1 MTQERILQEQE
12 EDKMS
17 KKPIVKKDIKDYV
30 KELHLNRKVK
40 NADNVERDV
49 DCLIVELTQSLYDN
63 IDNMDL
69 ELRTQVLETVGKI
82 SIGLKKQKA
91 EMIKAENE
99 KRKFDL
105 IDEYRNGPK
114 KVDHEKETTIIQI
127 PAEDINN

>member
-1 MTQERILQEQE
+1 
-12 EDKMS
+12 MS
-17 KKPIVKKDIKDYV
+17 KKLITKRDIKDYV
-30 KELHLNRKVK
+30 KDLHLNRKVK

-49 DCLIVELTQSLYDN
+49 DCLIVELTQSLYNN

-105 IDEYRNGPK
+105 IDEYRNKPK
-114 KVDHEKETTIIQI
+114 KVDHEEETTIIQI

>member
-1 MTQERILQEQE
+1 
-12 EDKMS
+12 MS
-17 KKPIVKKDIKDYV
+17 KKLTKKDIKDYV

-40 NADNVERDV
+40 NPDNVERDV
-49 DCLIVELTQSLYDN
+49 DCLIVELVQNLTTN
-63 IDNMDL
+63 MTNMDL

-91 EMIKAENE
+91 ELLKAENE

-114 KVDHEKETTIIQI
+114 KVDHEETTIIQI
-127 PAEDINN
+127 PQEDANN